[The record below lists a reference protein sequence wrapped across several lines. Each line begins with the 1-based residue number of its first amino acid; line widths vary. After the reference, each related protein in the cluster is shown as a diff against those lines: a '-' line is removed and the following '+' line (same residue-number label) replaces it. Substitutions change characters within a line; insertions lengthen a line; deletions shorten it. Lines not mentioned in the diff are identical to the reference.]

1 MPTHDLGDRK
11 LSLSPAVVDRLYA
24 CRHNTLTL
32 ATESSLNRFLVGFLT
47 AYVTASPVEG
57 VVHPNLWNL
66 LSTISCRRVDPISW
80 YTFYFRVPDA
90 AHGLRDGEPGGV
102 RGAPQPLEPDG
113 DMGPL
118 GHRAGWQVGS
128 RVNKGKS
135 AIEQRYIRIFRKIT
149 PGDLI
154 LVTNSVNRMMEPNL
168 LAANA
173 NSSRWRDDIRK
184 KVKWIA
190 WNQNWIFLF
199 WHIFCA

>member
-1 MPTHDLGDRK
+1 MSTQYADFSHWIIIEPFSCRFPDDLRDGEPSGGRGAPQP
-11 LSLSPAVVDRLYA
+11 LEPSVDDLVSA
-24 CRHNTLTL
+24 CR
-32 ATESSLNRFLVGFLT
+32 
-47 AYVTASPVEG
+47 
-57 VVHPNLWNL
+57 PNQL
-66 LSTISCRRVDPISW
+66 IW
-80 YTFYFRVPDA
+80 YAFYFRVPDA

-135 AIEQRYIRIFRKIT
+135 TIEQRYIRIFRKIT

-168 LAANA
+168 LAAYA

-184 KVKWIA
+184 KVK
-190 WNQNWIFLF
+190 
-199 WHIFCA
+199 